1 LNRKRF
7 IKFGML
13 AVPTSL
19 VFPEIILSR
28 NTIIGKKEP
37 QVPKFKPNPSV
48 WKTEEI
54 NIAWI
59 GHSTILINFYGKVI
73 LTDPAMLAQVGVNFL
88 GLTFGPERYTYPAL
102 EISEIPKPDV
112 VIISHANMDHMDYN
126 TLQEITLKFP
136 DQINCITAMHTK
148 DIIED
153 LKWKSLN
160 EIEWGEEI
168 LLQEIKFR
176 ALEVK
181 HFGWRYS

>member
-1 LNRKRF
+1 MNRKRF

-112 VIISHANMDHMDYN
+112 VIISHAHMDHMDYA
-126 TLQEITLKFP
+126 TLSEIAYNFVYEI
-136 DQINCITAMHTK
+136 DCITACNTK
-148 DIIED
+148 DVIENLD
-153 LKWKSLN
+153 WK
-160 EIEWGEEI
+160 
-168 LLQEIKFR
+168 
-176 ALEVK
+176 
-181 HFGWRYS
+181 